1 MTMCGW
7 VGREEEEGRGI
18 FNYFLSFSLTL
29 ASFTIALINLPL

>member
-1 MTMCGW
+1 MTVGCVCGV
-7 VGREEEEGRGI
+7 VGWGI